1 MTKERTSSGPADRPR
16 RPGPR
21 RRPSPGPARCSPA
34 TPPTHRETA
43 RDHVAEDPDRALQ
56 EAGPRPAS
64 RLLRPCT
71 GMAGRLGKPRAPP
84 AQADPRGNESP
95 DFGPGRKIPP
105 DGSAPWT
112 APVPRPSNAAD
123 IRTRKGAAH
132 SRGPDEFRHEISFIP
147 GDCSPSDVRT
157 MARIPGLVL
166 SPRFGT
172 GPPTSPRSSQKAAT
186 PKSAAWSPPTWAQAN
201 GSSSPPSTSPCFPR
215 AERGLMPRL
224 PRPFPVGTVSPHPSK
239 PTQVSAPSIRR
250 LLSAFLSLVSGLFPR
265 SQASS
270 SFTT

>member
-1 MTKERTSSGPADRPR
+1 MPRSTAPVPPRGRTAKVTKERTSSGPADRHR

-43 RDHVAEDPDRALQ
+43 RDHVAENPDQALQ

-186 PKSAAWSPPTWAQAN
+186 PKSAAWSPPT
-201 GSSSPPSTSPCFPR
+201 
-215 AERGLMPRL
+215 
-224 PRPFPVGTVSPHPSK
+224 
-239 PTQVSAPSIRR
+239 
-250 LLSAFLSLVSGLFPR
+250 
-265 SQASS
+265 
-270 SFTT
+270 